1 MADETLEAACWL
13 LPVKVALSEQRISSA
28 CCLKKLK
35 MTELDISSED
45 PSSFT
50 NSLRMAFAQKVQLFF
65 FQLSSSPFVQIMYYV
80 LLHFIMQKQS
90 YYAKKQPVI
99 LWLYLWLYER
109 ICIGYKG
116 LTCVCTFMNTFAYVF
131 VLLYDWLLKHALSI

>member
-1 MADETLEAACWL
+1 MSLADETLEAACWL

-116 LTCVCTFMNTFAYVF
+116 MFY
-131 VLLYDWLLKHALSI
+131 LSSDVRMHVHEYIRLRICPVV